1 MRLNPLLS
9 NPVFVAIDTTDLDA
23 AKALAARL
31 HGAIGGIK
39 LGLEFFGAHG
49 AKGVAEVTAGSGL
62 PLFLDLKFHDIPNT
76 VAGALR
82 AVAPLRPAITNV
94 HAQGGAQMMKAAAE
108 ANAEAAAKLGFARPL
123 LIAVTVLTSLDA
135 AGLNEA
141 GVPGEVLDHVR
152 RLAALARRC
161 GLDGVVCS
169 PKETA
174 VLRQDNGP
182 DFRLVTP
189 GIRPA
194 WAGADDQK
202 RITTPA
208 QAMADGADVLVIG
221 RPITAAP
228 DPAAAA
234 RRVLEELKG

>member
-1 MRLNPLLS
+1 LLS

>member
-1 MRLNPLLS
+1 MLS